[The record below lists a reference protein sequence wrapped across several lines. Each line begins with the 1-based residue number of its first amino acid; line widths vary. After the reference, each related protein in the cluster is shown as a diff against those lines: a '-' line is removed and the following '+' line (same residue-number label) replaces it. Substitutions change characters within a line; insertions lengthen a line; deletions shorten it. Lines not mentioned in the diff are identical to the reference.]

1 MEVDV
6 ESSEAAMLA
15 RLRDAIRTDSALAAR
30 LAAVADADV
39 FAIVARAEASALG
52 INLSQ
57 AAIAAAAG
65 PDPLGLKRFALPLPT
80 QDGWPA
86 SDWLPTAVVDGAAGP
101 VVEWLHFAG
110 RRLTEPFF
118 EDAVRRARRI
128 PLNRL
133 CPVLTP
139 LARFAETM
147 PADAAFTPSGLV
159 FHLSRCGSTLVAQM
173 LAAVTAH
180 VVASEPA
187 PLDAIIERASSDT
200 ASARLVAVGQ
210 IRAMV
215 AALLR
220 DRHGDRRI
228 GVVKL
233 DCWHMLTWD
242 VLAEAFPDVPF
253 LFLYRDPVEVLVS
266 HARRPGSQTVPGL
279 IPHLADDSDLVAD
292 PAVFGARL
300 LGRIAHAASDA
311 VGAGRAIA
319 LRHDSLP
326 EAFFDRILPHFGI
339 AADDADCSVMRA
351 AGRRDAKAPS
361 MPFVDDRATK
371 QAEATP
377 SLRSQAAIYLTP
389 PLARLDAAVAVR

>member
-1 MEVDV
+1 MKNDV
-6 ESSEAAMLA
+6 ESSEVAMLA
-15 RLRDAIRTDSALAAR
+15 RLRDAIRADAALAAR
-30 LAAVADADV
+30 LATVADPDLFVA
-39 FAIVARAEASALG
+39 VARAEASALG
-52 INLSQ
+52 IDLSQ
-57 AAIAAAAG
+57 STIAAAAG
-65 PDPLGLKRFALPLPT
+65 PDPLGMKRFALPLPT
-80 QDGWPA
+80 QEEWPTT
-86 SDWLPTAVVDGAAGP
+86 DWLPVAVVDGAAGP

-110 RRLTEPFF
+110 RRLTDPFF
-118 EDAVRRARRI
+118 EDAVRRARRV
-128 PLNRL
+128 PLNQV

-147 PADAAFTPSGLV
+147 PTDAAFTPSGLV

-173 LAAVTAH
+173 LAAVPGH

-187 PLDAIIERASSDT
+187 PLDAIIQRA
-200 ASARLVAVGQ
+200 ASGEASGRRVAVAQ
-210 IRAMV
+210 LRAMV

-220 DRHGDRRI
+220 DRHGDRRN

-242 VLAEAFPDVPF
+242 VLAEAFPDAPF

-279 IPHLADDSDLVAD
+279 IPHLADDSDLAAD

-319 LRHDSLP
+319 LRYESLP
-326 EAFFDRILPHFGI
+326 EAFFDRILTHFGI
-339 AADDADCSVMRA
+339 VADDADCATMHV
-351 AGRRDAKAPS
+351 AGGRNAKAPS
-361 MPFVDDRATK
+361 TPFVDDRAGK
-371 QAEATP
+371 QAEAT
-377 SLRSQAAIYLTP
+377 SGLRAKALAFLSTP
-389 PLARLDAAVAVR
+389 VARLDAAVAIR

>member
-1 MEVDV
+1 MV
-6 ESSEAAMLA
+6 A
-15 RLRDAIRTDSALAAR
+15 RLRNAIRTDPALAAR
-30 LAAVADADV
+30 LAKIADIDV
-39 FAIVARAEASALG
+39 FVVVARAEASALG
-52 INLSQ
+52 IDLSQ
-57 AAIAAAAG
+57 GTIAAAAG
-65 PDPLGLKRFALPLPT
+65 PDPLGLKRFALPMPT
-80 QDGWPA
+80 QDEWPA
-86 SDWLPTAVVDGAAGP
+86 ADWLPVAVVDGAAGA

-110 RRLTEPFF
+110 RRLTDPFF

-139 LARFAETM
+139 LARFAETV
-147 PADAAFTPSGLV
+147 PIGAAFTPSGLV

-173 LAAVTAH
+173 LAAVPGH
-180 VVASEPA
+180 VVVSEPA
-187 PLDAIIERASSDT
+187 PLDAIIQRA
-200 ASARLVAVGQ
+200 ASGETSGRRVAVAQ
-210 IRAMV
+210 LRAMV

-220 DRHGDRRI
+220 DRHGDRGI

-279 IPHLADDSDLVAD
+279 IPHLADDFDLAAD
-292 PAVFGARL
+292 PAMFGARL

-319 LRHDSLP
+319 LRYDSLP
-326 EAFFDRILPHFGI
+326 EAFFNRVLPHFGI
-339 AADDADCSVMRA
+339 AASDADCEAMHLA
-351 AGRRDAKAPS
+351 AMRDAKTPS
-361 MPFVDDRATK
+361 ARFVDDRAAK
-371 QAEATP
+371 QAEANPAVRAQAVAFLSTP
-377 SLRSQAAIYLTP
+377 V
-389 PLARLDAAVAVR
+389 ARLDAMVAVQ